1 MNERGVSE
9 PMPEKTM
16 TGQIPADRRIAL
28 FERMLLMRRFEEE
41 VIAVAAAHKYI
52 GRNHLYIGHEAVG
65 AAVLAA
71 LERGDFAHTTHRN
84 HGHLIARGA
93 DPGKALAE
101 IMGREGGYNRG
112 RGGTWHICS
121 REAGF
126 LSTSAMVGGSIGLA
140 VGAGLAAQ
148 RAGKGAISVALF
160 GDGTLDEGISYEA
173 LNFTSVFEL
182 PVLFMC
188 ENNSKTGQR
197 PSSMLAANS
206 LLDIPRALRIES
218 VLVDGADVEA
228 VYAAAARA
236 AAQVRES
243 GRPLFIEAKLERW
256 PGSHQLKPEL
266 TTGRT
271 DIRMAFDDAGIKG
284 EHADWLRDQDPVLR
298 QLRRLAQDGVLGEAD
313 AARLDEVVD
322 EQMKRARAYAEA
334 SPFPTPESAPAH
346 VFA

>member
-1 MNERGVSE
+1 MAPNKRL
-9 PMPEKTM
+9 
-16 TGQIPADRRIAL
+16 AL

-41 VIAVAAAHKYI
+41 VISVAAAHKYI
-52 GRNHLYIGHEAVG
+52 GRNHLYIGHEATG
-65 AAVLAA
+65 AAVMAA
-71 LERGDFAHTTHRN
+71 LRPDDVAHTTHRN
-84 HGHLIARGA
+84 HGHIIARGA

-140 VGAGLAAQ
+140 VGAGLAVQ
-148 RAGKGAISVALF
+148 RAGQGAISVALF

-173 LNFTSVFEL
+173 LNFASVFSL

-197 PSSMLAANS
+197 PSSMLAAQS

-218 VLVDGADVEA
+218 VLVDGADADA
-228 VYAAAARA
+228 VYETATWAVDRIR
-236 AAQVRES
+236 QS
-243 GRPLFIEAKLERW
+243 GAPVFVEAKLERW

-271 DIRMAFDDAGIKG
+271 DIRMAFDPGKISG
-284 EHADWLRDQDPVLR
+284 PHADWNRRHDPVLR
-298 QLRRLAQDGVLGEAD
+298 YLGVLLRDKVLGEAD
-313 AARLDEVVD
+313 AAAIDRRVD
-322 EQMKRARAYAEA
+322 EQMKRARAYAEE
-334 SPFPTPESAPAH
+334 SPFPEAEGAPLG

>member
-1 MNERGVSE
+1 MDAEADVVPRE
-9 PMPEKTM
+9 PRA
-16 TGQIPADRRIAL
+16 GQIDRDKRVAL

-41 VIAVAAAHKYI
+41 VISVAAAHKYI
-52 GRNHLYIGHEAVG
+52 GRNHLYIGHEATG
-65 AAVLAA
+65 AAVMAA
-71 LERGDFAHTTHRN
+71 LRSGDVAHTTHRN

-148 RAGKGAISVALF
+148 RTGEGAISVALF

-173 LNFTSVFEL
+173 LNFASVFSL

-188 ENNSKTGQR
+188 ENNAKTGQR

-218 VLVDGADVEA
+218 VLVDAADVEA
-228 VYAAAARA
+228 VYRTATWAVDQIR
-236 AAQVRES
+236 QS
-243 GRPLFIEAKLERW
+243 GTPVFIEAKLERW

-271 DIRMAFDDAGIKG
+271 DLRMAFDPGKISG
-284 EHADWLRDQDPVLR
+284 PHADWIRQHDPVLR
-298 QLRRLAQDGVLGEAD
+298 YLGVLVREKILSEAD
-313 AARLDEVVD
+313 AAGIDRRVD
-322 EQMKRARAYAEA
+322 EQMKGARAYAED
-334 SPFPTPESAPAH
+334 SPFPQPESAPLG

>member
-1 MNERGVSE
+1 MAEAALAVPQDAKSGGID
-9 PMPEKTM
+9 PET
-16 TGQIPADRRIAL
+16 RVAL

-41 VIAVAAAHKYI
+41 VIAAAAAHKYI
-52 GRNHLYIGHEAVG
+52 GRNHLYIGHEATG
-65 AAVLAA
+65 AGAMAA
-71 LERGDFAHTTHRN
+71 LRPGDFAHTTHRN

-101 IMGREGGYNRG
+101 IMGRDGGYNRG

-148 RAGKGAISVALF
+148 RAGQGTISVALF

-173 LNFTSVFEL
+173 LNFASVFSL

-197 PSSMLAANS
+197 PSSMLAAQS
-206 LLDIPRALRIES
+206 LLDIPHALRIES

-228 VYAAAARA
+228 VYRVATWAVDRIR
-236 AAQVRES
+236 QS
-243 GRPLFIEAKLERW
+243 GAPVFVEAKLERW

-271 DIRMAFDDAGIKG
+271 DVRMAVDASKIAGD
-284 EHADWLRDQDPVLR
+284 HADWIRHQDPVLR
-298 QLRRLAQDGVLGEAD
+298 HLTTLTKDKVLRKVDALAIDRRVA
-313 AARLDEVVD
+313 
-322 EQMKRARAYAEA
+322 EQMKAARTYAET
-334 SPFPTPESAPAH
+334 SPFPLPDSAPLG

>member
-1 MNERGVSE
+1 MDADSE
-9 PMPEKTM
+9 VVTRESRTE
-16 TGQIPADRRIAL
+16 QIETDKRHAL

-41 VIAVAAAHKYI
+41 VISVAAAHKYI
-52 GRNHLYIGHEAVG
+52 GRNHLYIGHEATG
-65 AAVLAA
+65 AAVMAA
-71 LERGDFAHTTHRN
+71 LRPGDVAHTTHRN

-148 RAGKGAISVALF
+148 RAGQGAISVALF

-173 LNFTSVFEL
+173 LNFASVFSL

-197 PSSMLAANS
+197 PSSMLAAQS
-206 LLDIPRALRIES
+206 LLDVPRALRIES
-218 VLVDGADVEA
+218 VLVDGADAEA
-228 VYAAAARA
+228 VYKTAAWAVDRIRRTGAP
-236 AAQVRES
+236 V
-243 GRPLFIEAKLERW
+243 FIEAKLERW
-256 PGSHQLKPEL
+256 PGSHQLKPEF

-271 DIRMAFDDAGIKG
+271 DIRMAFEPAKISGP
-284 EHADWLRDQDPVLR
+284 HADWIRQHDPVLR
-298 QLRRLAQDGVLGEAD
+298 YLGVLLREKVLSEGETEKID
-313 AARLDEVVD
+313 RRVD
-322 EQMKRARAYAEA
+322 EQMKRARAYAEE
-334 SPFPTPESAPAH
+334 SPFPEAESAPL
-346 VFA
+346 